1 MMDILGPLASAGLFA
16 DREMAEEAWDVLT
29 EAGIPAT
36 VVTDPG
42 ILGKYSVSVEVERS
56 DLDRAVAVLRAHA
69 VEKNR
74 PDEGDEQIDPYHP

>member
-1 MMDILGPLASAGLFA
+1 MDILGPLASAGLFA
-16 DREMAEEAWDVLT
+16 NRELAEEAWDVLT

-56 DLDRAVAVLRAHA
+56 DLDRAVTVLQAELGQED
-69 VEKNR
+69 V
-74 PDEGDEQIDPYHP
+74 DD